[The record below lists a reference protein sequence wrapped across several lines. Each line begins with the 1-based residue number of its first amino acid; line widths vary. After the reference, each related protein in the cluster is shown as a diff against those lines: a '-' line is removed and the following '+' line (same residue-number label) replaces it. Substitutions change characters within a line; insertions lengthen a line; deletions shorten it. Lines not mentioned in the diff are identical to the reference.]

1 MDLQTQVL
9 PHFLEEKQFRGGKKG
24 GAKESWEKEQRESKY
39 IIINMRMVN
48 INMRMEKYEKSE
60 NIKRWVT
67 VRELGGGGHALV
79 DHLEGRVGGAKL
91 QSELDAGH
99 QRGQSALI

>member
-1 MDLQTQVL
+1 MERGLELGGLVDLQTQVL

-67 VRELGGGGHALV
+67 VRELGGGGMHWWIT
-79 DHLEGRVGGAKL
+79 
-91 QSELDAGH
+91 S
-99 QRGQSALI
+99 RGE